1 MKKIL
6 LTALIMGAFAATS
19 FAQSRTPYIHNKRDN
34 QHDRIRHGARSGSLT
49 AREARMLRMQQRDI
63 DRTIRMAKADGV
75 ITPRE
80 RALIRQKQRMANRN
94 IYVQNHDRQHRW

>member
-19 FAQSRTPYIHNKRDN
+19 FAQSRTPYIRDKKHN
-34 QHDRIRHGARSGSLT
+34 QHARIHNGVRNGSLT
-49 AREARMLRMQQRDI
+49 AREARALERQQRDI
-63 DRTIRMAKADGV
+63 DRTIRRAKADGIV
-75 ITPRE
+75 THRE
-80 RALIRQKQRMANRN
+80 RAIIRQKQRMANRN